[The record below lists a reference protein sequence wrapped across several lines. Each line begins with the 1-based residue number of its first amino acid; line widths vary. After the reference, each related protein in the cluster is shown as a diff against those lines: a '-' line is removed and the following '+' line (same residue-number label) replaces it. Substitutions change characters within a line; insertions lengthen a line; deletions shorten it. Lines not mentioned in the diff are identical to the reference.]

1 MESQHGLKITL
12 IILKIFSNAFSRG
25 YNRLFKKNLFKTYN
39 DGIIQGLERE
49 GGERDRERKEIDHT
63 EIKDIRN
70 LFRLKKRE

>member
-49 GGERDRERKEIDHT
+49 RGGERDRERETGREKKYTTLE
-63 EIKDIRN
+63 
-70 LFRLKKRE
+70 LKI

>member
-49 GGERDRERKEIDHT
+49 GGERETERETGRE
-63 EIKDIRN
+63 
-70 LFRLKKRE
+70 KK

>member
-49 GGERDRERKEIDHT
+49 GGRERQGEK
-63 EIKDIRN
+63 RN
-70 LFRLKKRE
+70 RPHWN